1 MIRTRKERFM
11 IEIQGLS
18 KDFGNK
24 VAVKELNL
32 TLKNGEVFG
41 LLGPNGAGKSTTIKM
56 MTGILKPTSGD
67 VLIQGHS
74 ILNDAL
80 EAKKHFAFVSDTPD
94 MFLGMSGIDFL
105 TFIASIFHVSME
117 DFKRR
122 VDELSIEF
130 NMKESLNSLII
141 DYSHGMRQKIFII
154 ASLLHDPDN
163 WILDEPLTGLDP
175 DAAFKVKKYMRKMAG
190 EGKTILFS
198 THVLDVAEKICDRV
212 GIISNGVLKFAGS
225 LDELR
230 NKENIDG
237 DLEDLFLNM
246 TK

>member
-1 MIRTRKERFM
+1 M
-11 IEIQGLS
+11 IEIQNLNKS
-18 KDFGNK
+18 FGNK

-32 TLKNGEVFG
+32 QLLDGEVFG

-56 MTGILKPTSGD
+56 ITGILKPTSGD
-67 VLIQGHS
+67 ALIQGHS
-74 ILNDAL
+74 ITNDSF

-94 MFLGMSGIDFL
+94 MFLGMTGMDYL
-105 TFIASIFHVSME
+105 VFIASIFHVQKEEFS
-117 DFKRR
+117 KK
-122 VDELSIEF
+122 VVELSQEF
-130 NMKESLNSLII
+130 NLKNSLNDMII

-154 ASLLHDPDN
+154 ASLLHNPDN

-175 DAAFKVKKYMRKMAG
+175 DAAFKVKKYMREMANN
-190 EGKTILFS
+190 GKTILFS

-212 GIISNGVLKFAGS
+212 GIISNGVLRFAGS

-230 NKENIDG
+230 KKEKIDG
-237 DLEDLFLNM
+237 DLEDLFLNL